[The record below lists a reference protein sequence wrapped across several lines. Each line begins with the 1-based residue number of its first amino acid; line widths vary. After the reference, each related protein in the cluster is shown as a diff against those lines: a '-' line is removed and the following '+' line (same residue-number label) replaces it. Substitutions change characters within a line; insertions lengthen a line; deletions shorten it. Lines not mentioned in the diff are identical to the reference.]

1 MPRCGPG
8 VMRHLPLPPRGM
20 RERAPARGS
29 GAGVGVPLVLAGPS
43 RPPPAPLPPRL
54 PAHPHCRPRCHRPRQ
69 VVARSR
75 RKVTSDGASTGWWL
89 VATREEQLRVRQ
101 THTHDKKARVR
112 LNSSHKGGRRFRGS
126 QPLVASTTPRR
137 ASSWTKNCPPTLS
150 SHCRCCRC
158 RPWCG
163 CNGARGSHEARAR
176 GGQPGG
182 ATAAVPITTTQ
193 GGGGGRG
200 GDGDGS
206 SSLPL
211 LAGLDR
217 VAVGFHG
224 LRR

>member
-1 MPRCGPG
+1 MSTS
-8 VMRHLPLPPRGM
+8 L
-20 RERAPARGS
+20 S
-29 GAGVGVPLVLAGPS
+29 SSTAGGGTEPTEGDVRWGEY
-43 RPPPAPLPPRL
+43 R
-54 PAHPHCRPRCHRPRQ
+54 
-69 VVARSR
+69 VVAGGDTR
-75 RKVTSDGASTGWWL
+75 RAAAGA
-89 VATREEQLRVRQ
+89 ANAHTRQ
-101 THTHDKKARVR
+101 KKARVR

-126 QPLVASTTPRR
+126 KPLVASTTPRR